1 MCRAREPQ
9 CLPSRSLQS
18 RLLSPRVLQSQSKRV
33 VSSVPVGSWWF
44 FLKHRPNT
52 SPHLTPPRGS
62 LGVSGWKRQTAG
74 YLFLGSLAIACVK
87 YLCFLSRSTA
97 SVSEAS
103 KGNLSCSGQNP
114 YNFIPWG
121 RLLALFAVVSRAA
134 RAFSLNA
141 SFGEHI
147 TFPVKHTSF
156 ASVLLSTQLNAPWKA
171 GAQLTFCKM
180 TRWMLTLDPMVPSDE
195 T

>member
-1 MCRAREPQ
+1 MLIYSQLLYKKNKNTSSTHSVNKYCNYQYARRRAALRMYRGTSEPQ
-9 CLPSRSLQS
+9 RLPSRSLQS
-18 RLLSPRVLQSQSKRV
+18 RLLSPRVFQSQSKRV
-33 VSSVPVGSWWF
+33 VSSVPMGSWWF
-44 FLKHRPNT
+44 FLKHWPNT

-62 LGVSGWKRQTAG
+62 LGVSGWKYQTVG

-87 YLCFLSRSTA
+87 YLFFLSKSTA

-103 KGNLSCSGQNP
+103 KGNISCSGQNP

-141 SFGEHI
+141 S
-147 TFPVKHTSF
+147 
-156 ASVLLSTQLNAPWKA
+156 
-171 GAQLTFCKM
+171 
-180 TRWMLTLDPMVPSDE
+180 
-195 T
+195 